1 MGGNNPLITVLVAL
15 ILGLTALVAI
25 YFTFV
30 FFNPNTP
37 FNPLSPQRA
46 TVAAATRLARYA
58 PTPVVTAVTV
68 DQSYPATWT
77 PTPTPTP
84 RLTKTPTETRTVTP
98 TRTPTPSR
106 TPTFTPTFTPEPP
119 TATPLPPM
127 GETSQTFA
135 LLQSIYTNLLVL
147 QEEMVSLKQAINLTK
162 DAATDV

>member
-119 TATPLPPM
+119 TATPLPTPTAT
-127 GETSQTFA
+127 EVPFFVSSQSGINNCANSGPIPSASRMRSDVA
-135 LLQSIYTNLLVL
+135 LIV
-147 QEEMVSLKQAINLTK
+147 
-162 DAATDV
+162 